1 MNKEPI
7 ISQTYDEVIFNE
19 PVEAFYEILTSGP
32 VQPTKGKGASKGSK
46 QAAFR
51 KISERTA
58 EIPWAETP
66 ENPFSQRT
74 EAKEIDRLIA
84 AKKNVD
90 TLLHEEKTKLAE
102 REKLLN
108 ELRESEGAPLK
119 GR

>member
-1 MNKEPI
+1 ME
-7 ISQTYDEVIFNE
+7 T
-19 PVEAFYEILTSGP
+19 FYEILTSGP

-90 TLLHEEKTKLAE
+90 TLFQEEKAKLAE

-119 GR
+119 SR